1 MREGRRMA
9 NEEHVK
15 RLKQGVEGW
24 NKWRD
29 DNEMAQAVRPEWRRD
44 DPVRPDLS
52 GAILINAD
60 LGGANLSDANLSG
73 ANLSDVLSLTQT
85 QLDRA
90 CGKPRAL
97 PQGLKL
103 DKECP
108 AIARPPS
115 ISGKSTA
122 CGFRSSVAHPTFTPP

>member
-1 MREGRRMA
+1 MA

-60 LGGANLSDANLSG
+60 LGGANLIEVDLSG
-73 ANLSDVLSLTQT
+73 AGHSTCRRAALRRRAVQADPVGKGANAAHMIALHQRGTPRPIGN
-85 QLDRA
+85 DRRH
-90 CGKPRAL
+90 GERRRAW
-97 PQGLKL
+97 
-103 DKECP
+103 D
-108 AIARPPS
+108 
-115 ISGKSTA
+115 
-122 CGFRSSVAHPTFTPP
+122 